1 MTELENRIRA
11 ITVPRDGIYPRP
23 WTTDTDPDHADVL
36 IVGASPAR
44 TFHVTDVGDQDQ
56 FLDSLWNRNGQ
67 TCRAMYDAATTKPS
81 RTRPNLDRL
90 SEMLATQGLT
100 SLQTNVTCASAP
112 YDAQVRKEARAY
124 GTELFKVVFAQVP
137 WRAMI
142 VYGIGASERFGR
154 AFGVTMPPVPPPD
167 SEPVWTT
174 VEGRRVFVSPTL
186 AFPQYKRSVWPY
198 LERVVATVAKNQQG
212 RDAPV
217 IRSYRSSTEL
227 PSQNPYGDAISQG
240 NLPGPEKFNASAANL
255 LVWRRMQEIAAAS
268 GLNFDPSTTQ
278 ASLFGAPEFGNTDRV
293 FRHAFKAPAADVLL
307 RKDVFSLDVEL
318 QDAADWKPYQGKP
331 FQRLRT
337 DDLQLLGRILDA
349 VGAFAAK
356 KAP

>member
-1 MTELENRIRA
+1 MTELERRIRA
-11 ITVPRDGIYPRP
+11 MTVPRHGIYPRP
-23 WTTDTDPDHADVL
+23 WMTDADPDHADVL
-36 IVGASPAR
+36 IVGASSAK
-44 TFHVTDVGDQDQ
+44 TFHVADVGDHER

-67 TCRAMYDAATTKPS
+67 TCRTMYDAATTKPS

-90 SEMLATQGLT
+90 SEMLSTEGLT
-100 SLQTNVTCASAP
+100 SLQTNVTCVSAP

-124 GTELFKVVFAQVP
+124 GTELFKAVVAQVP

-142 VYGIGASERFGR
+142 VYGVGAAERFGR
-154 AFGVTMPPVPPPD
+154 ALGVTMPPVPPPD

-174 VEGRRVFVSPTL
+174 VQERPVFVSPTL
-186 AFPQYKRSVWPY
+186 AFPQYKRSVWLY
-198 LERVVATVAKNQQG
+198 LERVVATLAKIQEG

-227 PSQNPYGDAISQG
+227 PSRNPHEDADPHG
-240 NLPGPEKFNASAANL
+240 KLPKPDQFNASAANF
-255 LVWRRMQEIAAAS
+255 LVWRRMQEIAAGS
-268 GLNFDPSTTQ
+268 GLSFDPGTTQ
-278 ASLFGAPEFGNTDRV
+278 ASLFGAPELENTDRV
-293 FRHAFKAPAADVLL
+293 FRHAFTASKADILL

-318 QDAADWKPYQGKP
+318 QDAGDWKPHRGKA

-349 VGAFAAK
+349 VGSFAAK
-356 KAP
+356 HAP